1 MEAVLTEL
9 LLRHNCVIVPE
20 LGGFVAKRL
29 PAQFDEAT
37 GKIYPPSKK
46 LTFNARLVN
55 NDGLL
60 ISALAANKQIP
71 FDKAAEEVRLATTTI
86 RETLHK
92 GQRYAIENIGQLYLN
107 EEGNINFEQDRFFN
121 LLLASYGLGAV
132 EFVPT
137 ATQKVVE
144 DEVATQELKETTV
157 TEAKKAPQ
165 EKVIEKT
172 EPTQLEVVLPT
183 GERKKRKNWMK
194 YAAAAA
200 IIPVAF
206 YSFWIPLTSDVLQ
219 SRVLFKE
226 DFNPFKKT
234 PTTSYIARDIDA
246 ALTPFEENKELQQLK
261 ENLPEN
267 VTVFH
272 YPLTEDVFVPVR
284 RESQAATP
292 VAAEN
297 TVEQSA
303 VEQQVVAANYHL
315 IAGCFQ
321 QIENAH
327 NLIEKLQAEGANAF
341 ILDQK
346 DGLHRVSAAQI
357 DDRSAL
363 DATRNNLA
371 ERGFKTWVL
380 RK

>member
-60 ISALAANKQIP
+60 ISALAANKKLA
-71 FDKAAEEVRLATTTI
+71 FDEAAEEVRIAITAI
-86 RETLHK
+86 HETLRK
-92 GQRYAIENIGQLYLN
+92 GQRYFIENIGQLYLN

-121 LLLASYGLGAV
+121 LLLASYGLGMV
-132 EFVPT
+132 EFVPVAAQQT
-137 ATQKVVE
+137 DEEKEAVQQPREAT
-144 DEVATQELKETTV
+144 LKLDN
-157 TEAKKAPQ
+157 KAPQ
-165 EKVIEKT
+165 EKAT
-172 EPTQLEVVLPT
+172 EIAEPAQLEVVLPT
-183 GERKKRKNWMK
+183 GERKKRKNWRK

-200 IIPVAF
+200 IIPLAF

-226 DFNPFKKT
+226 DFNPFKKS
-234 PTTSYIARDIDA
+234 PVTSYIARDIYA
-246 ALTPFEENKELQQLK
+246 TLSPFEENKELQQLK

-284 RESQAATP
+284 RESKAVP
-292 VAAEN
+292 SVAAAPMEK
-297 TVEQSA
+297 A
-303 VEQQVVAANYHL
+303 VEHQLVAANYHL

-321 QIENAH
+321 QLENAH

-357 DDRSAL
+357 NDKSAL
-363 DATRNNLA
+363 EASRNKLA
-371 ERGFKTWVL
+371 EQGFKTWVL
-380 RK
+380 RN